1 MDRQP
6 AHGASD
12 IQHAFQYHKRSDSY
26 RRIRARVR
34 FALSGFAEAGEE
46 IQLKCV
52 LTCAKVN
59 VEPNGDVAIPGE
71 VPADINFED
80 SKPIE
85 QKVIEPTQE
94 EKDNVKKL
102 METFGL

>member
-1 MDRQP
+1 MARGGQFKKEILNKMLEVFPNSFLYNDE
-6 AHGASD
+6 
-12 IQHAFQYHKRSDSY
+12 KEL
-26 RRIRARVR
+26 RIC
-34 FALSGFAEAGEE
+34 GQEDGEE

-59 VEPNGDVAIPGE
+59 VEPNGDIAIPGE
-71 VPADINFED
+71 ISTNINFED

-85 QKVIEPTQE
+85 QKVVEPTQE

>member
-1 MDRQP
+1 MSRGSQFKSEVSKKILETFPNSFLCND
-6 AHGASD
+6 GKE
-12 IQHAFQYHKRSDSY
+12 I
-26 RRIRARVR
+26 RIV
-34 FALSGFAEAGEE
+34 GKENEEE

-59 VEPNGDVAIPGE
+59 VEPNGDIAIPGE
-71 VPADINFED
+71 ISTNINFED

-85 QKVIEPTQE
+85 QKVVEPTQE

>member
-1 MDRQP
+1 MAR
-6 AHGASD
+6 GAVSKTKATEM
-12 IQHAFQYHKRSDSY
+12 ILKAFPDSFTY
-26 RRIRARVR
+26 DKEIRIP
-34 FALSGFAEAGEE
+34 FQEDGEE

-71 VPADINFED
+71 VSADINFED

-85 QKVIEPTQE
+85 QKVVEPTQE

>member
-1 MDRQP
+1 MAR
-6 AHGASD
+6 GAVSKTKATETILKTFPGSFIYD
-12 IQHAFQYHKRSDSY
+12 KEIRIPFQED
-26 RRIRARVR
+26 
-34 FALSGFAEAGEE
+34 GEE

-71 VPADINFED
+71 VSANINFED

-85 QKVIEPTQE
+85 QKVVEPTQE

>member
-1 MDRQP
+1 MARGSQFKKEILNKMLEVFPNSFLYNDE
-6 AHGASD
+6 
-12 IQHAFQYHKRSDSY
+12 KEL
-26 RRIRARVR
+26 RIC
-34 FALSGFAEAGEE
+34 GQEDGEE

-59 VEPNGDVAIPGE
+59 VEPNGDIAIPGE
-71 VPADINFED
+71 VSADINFKD

-85 QKVIEPTQE
+85 QKVVEPTQE

>member
-1 MDRQP
+1 MARGSQFKKEILNKMLEIFPNSFLYNDE
-6 AHGASD
+6 
-12 IQHAFQYHKRSDSY
+12 KEL
-26 RRIRARVR
+26 RIC
-34 FALSGFAEAGEE
+34 GQEDGET

-59 VEPNGDVAIPGE
+59 VEQNGDVAIPGE
-71 VPADINFED
+71 VSTDINFED
-80 SKPIE
+80 GKPIE

-94 EKDNVKKL
+94 EKENVRKL

>member
-1 MDRQP
+1 MARGSQFKKEILNKMLEVFPNSFLYNDE
-6 AHGASD
+6 
-12 IQHAFQYHKRSDSY
+12 KEL
-26 RRIRARVR
+26 RIC
-34 FALSGFAEAGEE
+34 GQEDGEE

-71 VPADINFED
+71 VSADINFGE
-80 SKPIE
+80 SKSTEEKI
-85 QKVIEPTQE
+85 VEPTQE

-102 METFGL
+102 MATFGL

>member
-1 MDRQP
+1 MARGQISKTK
-6 AHGASD
+6 ATEV
-12 IQHAFQYHKRSDSY
+12 ILKAFPGSFTYDKEI
-26 RRIRARVR
+26 RIPFV
-34 FALSGFAEAGEE
+34 EDGET

-59 VEPNGDVAIPGE
+59 VEQNGDVAIPGE
-71 VPADINFED
+71 VSADINFED
-80 SKPIE
+80 GKPIE

-94 EKDNVKKL
+94 EKENVRKL

>member
-1 MDRQP
+1 M
-6 AHGASD
+6 AKGAVSKTKATEM
-12 IQHAFQYHKRSDSY
+12 ILKAFPGSFTYDKEI
-26 RRIRARVR
+26 RIPFV
-34 FALSGFAEAGEE
+34 EDGEE

-71 VPADINFED
+71 VSADINFGE
-80 SKPIE
+80 SKSTEEKI
-85 QKVIEPTQE
+85 VEPTQE

-102 METFGL
+102 MATFGL

>member
-1 MDRQP
+1 MARGQISKTKATEMILKTFPGSFVYD
-6 AHGASD
+6 
-12 IQHAFQYHKRSDSY
+12 KE
-26 RRIRARVR
+26 IRLP
-34 FALSGFAEAGEE
+34 FNEDGEE

-85 QKVIEPTQE
+85 QKVVEPTQE

>member
-1 MDRQP
+1 MARGQISKTK
-6 AHGASD
+6 ATEV
-12 IQHAFQYHKRSDSY
+12 ILKAFPGSFTYDKEI
-26 RRIRARVR
+26 RIPFV
-34 FALSGFAEAGEE
+34 EDGET

-59 VEPNGDVAIPGE
+59 VEQNGDVAIPGK
-71 VPADINFED
+71 VSADINFED
-80 SKPIE
+80 GKSIE

-94 EKDNVKKL
+94 EKENVRKL

>member
-1 MDRQP
+1 MAR
-6 AHGASD
+6 GAVSKTKATEM
-12 IQHAFQYHKRSDSY
+12 ILKAFPGSFTYDKEI
-26 RRIRARVR
+26 RIP
-34 FALSGFAEAGEE
+34 FQEDGEE

-71 VPADINFED
+71 VSADINFED

-85 QKVIEPTQE
+85 QKTVEATQE
-94 EKDNVKKL
+94 EKDTVKRL
-102 METFGL
+102 MQTFGL